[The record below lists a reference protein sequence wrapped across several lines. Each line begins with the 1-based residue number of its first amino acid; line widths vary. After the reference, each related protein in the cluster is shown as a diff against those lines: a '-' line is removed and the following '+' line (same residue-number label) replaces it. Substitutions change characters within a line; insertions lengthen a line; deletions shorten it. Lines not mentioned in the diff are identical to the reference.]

1 MKERLLEIKNKTT
14 SFWSNRTNAQK
25 TGMVSTV
32 IVSFFAVAAIVYFLT
47 KTDMAPLYKD
57 LTVQETGQ
65 IKEVLDG
72 RGIQSQI
79 TDNGTAILVPQQ
91 AVDSLKV
98 ELAAE
103 GLPKSGSIDY
113 SFFGERSGFGMTD
126 NEFRIMK
133 LDAMQTELAN
143 LVKSIEGVK
152 GAQVMLSLPEEG
164 VFVRE
169 ATQEASASIVIDNEP
184 GYQFDQNHV
193 NALYHLV
200 SKSIPNLSTDNIVI
214 MNQNFEYFDLKNNQ
228 NTGNSFDVS
237 TQLQLKKEI
246 ERDIQRQVQQ
256 MLGMMMGYNKVVVS
270 VTTDID
276 FTQEAREE
284 NTVTPVDPENM
295 EGIAVSVER
304 ITETYTG
311 SEDAAGGV
319 PGAGE
324 ADIPAYVAGGGAGSG
339 DYERMEERINN
350 EVNRIRSE
358 IVESPYKVR
367 DLGIQVMVEP
377 PVADDPLSIQA
388 NTVEDIRQI
397 LSTIV
402 RTTIDKNMLGEDP
415 QQANIDEKI
424 VVSVQQFN
432 GKVDMEEMKESIIP
446 TWVYVAAGILLAVI
460 LLLLFL
466 LLRRGKKDEEE
477 EEEVLVEEET
487 VQINVP
493 DINNGKDSEST
504 ARRKQLEKMAKE
516 KPDEFAK
523 LLRSWLSE

>member
-1 MKERLLEIKNKTT
+1 MKERLQDIKTKTF
-14 SFWSNRTNAQK
+14 SFWTNRTKAQK
-25 TGMVSTV
+25 TAMLSTV
-32 IVSFFAVAAIVYFLT
+32 IVSIFAIAAMVYFLT

-79 TDNGTAILVPQQ
+79 TNNGTAILVPQQ
-91 AVDSLKV
+91 SVDSLKV

-103 GLPKSGSIDY
+103 GLPRSGSIDY
-113 SFFGERSGFGMTD
+113 GFFGERSGFGMTD

-152 GAQVMLSLPEEG
+152 DAQVMLSLPEEG

-169 ATQEASASIVIDNEP
+169 STQEASASIVIENDP

-200 SKSIPNLSTDNIVI
+200 SKSIPNLATDNIVI
-214 MNQNFEYFDLKNNQ
+214 MNQNFEYFDLQNNQ
-228 NTGNSFDVS
+228 SSGSTFNAS
-237 TQLQLKKEI
+237 TQLELKKEI

-256 MLGMMMGYNKVVVS
+256 MLGMMMGYNKVMVS

-304 ITETYTG
+304 ITESYTG
-311 SEDAAGGV
+311 SEDTAGGV
-319 PGAGE
+319 PGTGE
-324 ADIPAYVAGGGAGSG
+324 ADIPAYVAGGGTGSG
-339 DYERMEERINN
+339 DFERMEERINN

-377 PVADDPLSIQA
+377 PVADDPLSMQE
-388 NTVEDIRQI
+388 NTIDDIRQI

-415 QQANIDEKI
+415 ELANIDEKI
-424 VVSVQQFN
+424 VVSVQEFN
-432 GKVDMEEMKESIIP
+432 GKVEMEESTESAIP
-446 TWVYVAAGILLAVI
+446 TWVYIAAGILLAVI

-466 LLRRGKKDEEE
+466 LFKRSGKEE
-477 EEEVLVEEET
+477 EEEVMVAQEET
-487 VQINVP
+487 VQFQVP
-493 DINNGKDSEST
+493 DINNEKESESS

>member
-1 MKERLLEIKNKTT
+1 MKEKLQEIKIKTT
-14 SFWSNRTNAQK
+14 SFWRDRNKTQK
-25 TGMVSTV
+25 TAIISTMV
-32 IVSFFAVAAIVYFLT
+32 VSFFAIFSIIYFLT

-79 TDNGTAILVPQQ
+79 TSNGTAILVP
-91 AVDSLKV
+91 AHTVDSLKV

-103 GLPKSGSIDY
+103 GVPKSGSIDY
-113 SFFGERSGFGMTD
+113 GFFGERSGFGMTD
-126 NEFRIMK
+126 NEFQIMK

-143 LVKSIEGVK
+143 LIKGIDGVRD
-152 GAQVMLSLPEEG
+152 AQVMLSLPEEG

-169 ATQEASASIVIDNEP
+169 SNQEASASIVIHNEA
-184 GYQFDQNHV
+184 GYQFDQNHI

-200 SKSIPNLSTDNIVI
+200 SKSVPNLSTDNIVI

-228 NTGNSFDVS
+228 NNGNSFNVA
-237 TQLQLKKEI
+237 TQLELKKEI

-276 FTQEAREE
+276 FTQENREE
-284 NTVTPVDPENM
+284 NLVSPVDSENM

-319 PGAGE
+319 PGTGE
-324 ADIPAYVAGGGAGSG
+324 ADIPAYVAGGGSGSG

-350 EVNRIRSE
+350 DVNRIRKE

-367 DLGIQVMVEP
+367 DMGIQVMVEP
-377 PVADDPLSIQA
+377 PIADDPLSMQET
-388 NTVEDIRQI
+388 TVDDIRQI

-415 QQANIDEKI
+415 QNANIDDKV
-424 VVSVQQFN
+424 VVSVQPFN
-432 GKVDMEEMKESIIP
+432 GKVDMEEATASAIP
-446 TWVYVAAGILLAVI
+446 MWVYIAAGILLAVI

-466 LLRRGKKDEEE
+466 LLKRNRNEEE
-477 EEEVLVEEET
+477 EEDIFVEEET

-493 DINNGKDSEST
+493 DINNEKESEST